1 MTVQVTFQ
9 IKALG
14 QEHFRLK
21 FRPHSSKPQHRQYS
35 NLIEHWTYILL
46 RYLTNKQSRSQ
57 TLHFVSVS
65 MLGFF
70 QSVELLQ
77 KHILSKQMLQK
88 PFPID

>member
-14 QEHFRLK
+14 QELFRLK
-21 FRPHSSKPQHRQYS
+21 FRPHSSKPQHRQYF

-65 MLGFF
+65 MLGLFSF
-70 QSVELLQ
+70 CGTIT
-77 KHILSKQMLQK
+77 KTHCKQANVAK
-88 PFPID
+88 TISY